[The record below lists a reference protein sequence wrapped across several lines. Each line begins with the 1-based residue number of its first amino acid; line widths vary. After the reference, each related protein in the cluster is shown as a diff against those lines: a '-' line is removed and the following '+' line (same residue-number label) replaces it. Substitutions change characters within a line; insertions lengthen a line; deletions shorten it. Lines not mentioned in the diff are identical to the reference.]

1 MSATCA
7 ITDKTGQW
15 GESSIMTPRV
25 AVEPN
30 ATNYADQAAPTSSV
44 DGADLLQFLRV
55 AYAPPQT
62 EAEVAAQLSGDL
74 VEFLRDFSSTAPRPM
89 IAGMTGGDYQAPR
102 RVLLAE
108 GTGRRRAP
116 VALASLAAASSL
128 RALHPATAT
137 QLRVPP
143 YVAELSGRGWIVGSG
158 REVAEAAS

>member
-1 MSATCA
+1 MSATCV

-15 GESSIMTPRV
+15 GEASIMSPWLGV
-25 AVEPN
+25 GPS
-30 ATNYADQAAPTSSV
+30 ATNYADQAVPIPV

-74 VEFLRDFSSTAPRPM
+74 VKFLRDFSATAPRPM
-89 IAGMTGGDYQAPR
+89 VAAMTGEDYQAPR
-102 RVLLAE
+102 RVLLTE

-128 RALHPATAT
+128 RALRPAVAA

>member
-7 ITDKTGQW
+7 TTDKTGQW
-15 GESSIMTPRV
+15 GETSIMAPRV
-25 AVEPN
+25 AVGPS
-30 ATNYADQAAPTSSV
+30 ATNYVDQAVPIPV
-44 DGADLLQFLRV
+44 DGADLLQFLQV
-55 AYAPPQT
+55 AYAPPRT
-62 EAEVAAQLSGDL
+62 EAEVAAQFSGDL
-74 VEFLRDFSSTAPRPM
+74 LKFLRDFSSTAPRPM
-89 IAGMTGGDYQAPR
+89 VAAMTGGDYQAPR
-102 RVLLAE
+102 RVLLTE

-128 RALHPATAT
+128 RALRPAVAA